1 MNNYDRTIANLK
13 TIIELQEL
21 KNEIDRVSFNL
32 FNGREKDKVVHFKD
46 IEKIIDNRISKLDD

>member
-1 MNNYDRTIANLK
+1 MNNYDRTIANLR
-13 TIIELQEL
+13 TIIELQGL

-46 IEKIIDNRISKLDD
+46 IEKIIDNRISKLDE